1 MVITKHSK
9 QRIVERTDGVNTF
22 AEAKR
27 LAKQARISG
36 KTLNNF
42 QKYPKFFSYLQN
54 KKNQT
59 NDCSIRIYRGCIY
72 IWRGKTKT
80 LVTAHP
86 IPDRYI
92 EEMEVVDNGL
102 DNITKMDS
110 YQLFSQLLSPHIE
123 NFVRKQKLIKQYTEF

>member
-72 IWRGKTKT
+72 VWRGKTKT

-92 EEMEVVDNGL
+92 EEMEVVDNSL
-102 DNITKMDS
+102 DN
-110 YQLFSQLLSPHIE
+110 QG
-123 NFVRKQKLIKQYTEF
+123 

>member
-1 MVITKHSK
+1 MIITKHSK
-9 QRIVERTDGVNTF
+9 QRIVKRIDGVNTF

-36 KTLNNF
+36 KNLNSF

-59 NDCSIRIYRGCIY
+59 NECSIRIYRGCIY

-80 LVTAHP
+80 LVTAHS

-92 EEMEVVDNGL
+92 KEMKKIDSVVDN
-102 DNITKMDS
+102 
-110 YQLFSQLLSPHIE
+110 
-123 NFVRKQKLIKQYTEF
+123 